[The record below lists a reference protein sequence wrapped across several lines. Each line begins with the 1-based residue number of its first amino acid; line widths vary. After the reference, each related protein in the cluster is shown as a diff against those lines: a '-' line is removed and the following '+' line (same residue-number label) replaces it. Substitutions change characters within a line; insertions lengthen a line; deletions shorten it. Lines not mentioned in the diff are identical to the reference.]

1 MARNKR
7 FLMIDGSSLLFR
19 AFYAIRDLRTQDGV
33 YTNGV
38 YGFMTMF
45 WKAMEEIH
53 PDYVLVAFDRSE
65 PTFRSQIYADYK
77 GTRQTMPP
85 ELGPQFGMVKDI
97 LRALSIKTIDKEGY
111 EADDIIGTMSK
122 RAEKAGVESILL
134 TGDRD
139 YFQLVSDLTTVH
151 YTKRGIS
158 QVEEVDPQ
166 YIMEKYQ
173 VSPPALIEIKGLQ
186 GDASDNIP
194 GVPGVGEKT
203 AIKLVKEFSTI
214 EKIYENIDR
223 VSGKKLRE
231 NLLDNKDQAFFSRQL
246 GEIFRDMPLEEN
258 REDFRPGDPDREELV
273 EIFSRLEF
281 RTFADRYALDDK
293 KREILSF
300 STKEIAPPAWPG
312 LAKKLAKLEKTS
324 FAILGDGENYIHA
337 KPVYACF
344 QCGQEAL
351 LLDLDGREETF
362 RESFSPLFSGEG
374 PLLLAY
380 DIKESMVLL
389 KKMGLD
395 FTADYRDIM
404 LMEYLLDPT
413 RSSYEIDNLAQRIS
427 GISILSRRD
436 LLGKGAKRK
445 EFNQIPRQDLM
456 DYVGGLLRVVMEGE
470 DKLWAEIKEM
480 KMDRLYLEIENPLA
494 QVLAHMEITGVA
506 VDKAKLDALDKEYSH
521 RLKEM
526 EEEIYDYAGRTFN
539 INSSQQLS
547 DLLFVDLGL
556 PPGKK
561 TKTGYSTAKDVLE
574 GLVDAHPIIP
584 AILEYRMLSKLMSTY
599 VDGFRPY
606 IDPDGRVRSQFKQNV
621 VATGR
626 LSSTEPNL
634 QNIPVRTEE
643 GRKLRAVFVAGKG
656 EVLVDADYS
665 QIELRVLA
673 SLSGDPTMIRSFK
686 EGHDIHTKTASEILG
701 KDPDQVTANERSSA
715 KAVNF
720 GIIYGISDYGLS
732 QNLRIS
738 RQAAKEYIDGYKA
751 TYPEIQNYM
760 TNIVEEAKEKG
771 YVETHY
777 GRRRTVPELASSNFN
792 VRSFGERIALNT
804 PIQGTAADIIKLAMI
819 KVDRALRDD
828 GGKARLVL
836 QIHDELIVEVEENH
850 AEAMAK
856 KIKQI
861 MEEVSDLAVDLLAD
875 TNIGKSWYEAK

>member
-45 WKAMEEIH
+45 WKAMEEIR

-65 PTFRSQIYADYK
+65 PTFRTEIYADYK
-77 GTRQTMPP
+77 GTRQATPP

-97 LRALSIKTIDKEGY
+97 LHALSITTIDREGY

-122 RAEKAGVESILL
+122 KAENEGIESILL

-139 YFQLVSDLTTVH
+139 YFQLVSDLTSVH

-158 QVEEVDPQ
+158 QIEVVTPH

-173 VSPPALIEIKGLQ
+173 VSPSALVDIKGLQ
-186 GDASDNIP
+186 GDTSDNIP
-194 GVPGVGEKT
+194 GVPGIGEKT
-203 AIKLVKEFSTI
+203 AIKLIKEFSTI
-214 EKIYENIDR
+214 EKIYENLDR
-223 VSGKKLRE
+223 VSGKKLKE
-231 NLLDNKDQAFFSRQL
+231 NLIENEDQAFMSRQL
-246 GEIFRDMPLEEN
+246 GEIFRDMPLEDKWEA
-258 REDFRPGDPDREELV
+258 FQPGEADREKLV
-273 EIFSRLEF
+273 DIFTRLEF
-281 RTFADRYALDDK
+281 RSFADRYALDEK
-293 KREILSF
+293 EETLTF
-300 STKEIAPPAWPG
+300 STKIIAAPAWPG

-324 FAILGDGENYIHA
+324 FAILGDGDNYIHA
-337 KPVYACF
+337 NPIFACF
-344 QCGQEAL
+344 RCGKETL
-351 LLDLDGREETF
+351 LLDLKGQEEAF
-362 RESFSPLFSGEG
+362 RESFGSLFSGEG

-380 DIKESMVLL
+380 DIKECMVLL
-389 KKMGLD
+389 DKMGLD
-395 FTADYRDIM
+395 FTGDYRDIM

-413 RSSYEIDNLAQRIS
+413 RSSYEIDHLARRLS
-427 GISILSRRD
+427 GVNIHSRRE
-436 LLGKGAKRK
+436 LLGRGAKRK
-445 EFNQIPRQDLM
+445 EFDQIDEQELL
-456 DYVGGLLRVVMEGE
+456 DYVGGLLQVVMEGE
-470 DKLWAEIKEM
+470 DKLWAEIREM

-494 QVLAHMEITGVA
+494 RVLAHMEIAGIA
-506 VDKAKLDALDKEYSH
+506 VDEDKLNTLDEEYSC
-521 RLKEM
+521 RLREM
-526 EEEIYDYAGRTFN
+526 EEEIYNYAGKTFN

-556 PPGKK
+556 RPGKK

-574 GLVDAHPIIP
+574 GLVDDHPIIP
-584 AILEYRMLSKLMSTY
+584 AILEYRMLSKLISTY

-606 IDPDGRVRSQFKQNV
+606 IDRDGRVRSQFKQNV
-621 VATGR
+621 AATGR

-643 GRKLRAVFVAGKG
+643 GRKLRAVFVAGEGKL
-656 EVLVDADYS
+656 LVDADYS

-673 SLSGDPTMIRSFK
+673 SLSGDPTMIQSFK

-701 KDPDQVTANERSSA
+701 KDPDQITGLERSSA

-732 QNLRIS
+732 RNLGIS

-751 TYPEIQNYM
+751 TYPEIQRYM
-760 TNIVEEAKEKG
+760 SDIVDKARKEG
-771 YVETHY
+771 YVETYY
-777 GRRRTVPELASSNFN
+777 GRRRSVPELASSNFN

-819 KVDRALRDD
+819 RVDQALREEKI
-828 GGKARLVL
+828 KARLVL
-836 QIHDELIVEVEENH
+836 QIHDELIVEVDSSH
-850 AEAMAK
+850 AEEMGEKMK
-856 KIKQI
+856 KI
-861 MEEVSDLAVDLLAD
+861 MEEVSDLVVDLLAD